1 MAPGAVALGAFLA
14 SDSPSVIVQ
23 KARFAPPEGV
33 VLEVGG
39 VSVGVLG
46 DLLACRVLGEDAEMD
61 AVGGA
66 GVLAGPVTGGPVGVC
81 DPCGYCYA
89 QVLAC
94 LLDQLPA
101 LVGDVVGREAP
112 DVGVGLPGDD
122 VAPVYGVVDDRV
134 GALVARACL
143 PDISMAH
150 DLSLLLQNGGALSL
164 NLYLR
169 VRLGRVTETAEA
181 PPGDAFAALMSG
193 AAQKAAPV
201 PPAGDPEAPYGYTRD
216 RESGE
221 LRPKKSPGR
230 GGVRVTP
237 SVEELKTPQEG
248 VQDASPGEEGAG
260 GDPVPPPPPPADRA
274 PSPGKPGR
282 LRKATR
288 PDAPVPAYK
297 PGVITKGVNR
307 LYRKAGK
314 IVRAMDADIGEAII
328 QSARNTAD
336 DGELD
341 DSVGAAWE
349 ELARTNP
356 RIRRFVMKCI
366 SGGAWGQLIMAHA
379 PIAMAIMMKPAILKH
394 IPFAGLVQSVA
405 EPDEDTPE
413 GEGGL
418 PGGMTAD
425 DAQQMADLA
434 QQQMAKMGMSV
445 PPEVAAQ
452 MAQMAS
458 GIVNG
463 SGPPSP
469 KSVRNQ
475 PRRPPSRAGRHGS

>member
-1 MAPGAVALGAFLA
+1 M
-14 SDSPSVIVQ
+14 
-23 KARFAPPEGV
+23 
-33 VLEVGG
+33 
-39 VSVGVLG
+39 
-46 DLLACRVLGEDAEMD
+46 
-61 AVGGA
+61 
-66 GVLAGPVTGGPVGVC
+66 
-81 DPCGYCYA
+81 
-89 QVLAC
+89 
-94 LLDQLPA
+94 
-101 LVGDVVGREAP
+101 
-112 DVGVGLPGDD
+112 
-122 VAPVYGVVDDRV
+122 
-134 GALVARACL
+134 
-143 PDISMAH
+143 
-150 DLSLLLQNGGALSL
+150 
-164 NLYLR
+164 
-169 VRLGRVTETAEA
+169 
-181 PPGDAFAALMSG
+181 
-193 AAQKAAPV
+193 
-201 PPAGDPEAPYGYTRD
+201 
-216 RESGE
+216 
-221 LRPKKSPGR
+221 
-230 GGVRVTP
+230 
-237 SVEELKTPQEG
+237 
-248 VQDASPGEEGAG
+248 
-260 GDPVPPPPPPADRA
+260 
-274 PSPGKPGR
+274 
-282 LRKATR
+282 
-288 PDAPVPAYK
+288 PAYK